1 MAATSAYSHCGP
13 ENGVTSKHWIDIRKP
28 VVLFLVMGWCCTPL
42 VRAQSPRVV
51 EPFDRHWAFLP
62 TDIHA
67 GSDPAL
73 NDREWVRVDLPHDWA
88 IEGPFAASNP
98 SGGAGAFAPAGTGW
112 YRKHFALPRSDAGR
126 RVFIEFDGIMAN
138 SDVWI
143 NGVLLGHRPYG
154 YVSLRYEL
162 TGHLQFG
169 NAESNVI
176 AVRVDDSKQ
185 PASRFYEGAGIYRH
199 VRLLIENSVHTV
211 GDSTFVSTTDV
222 SEASAIVRVQSTVQN
237 DSRAT
242 ARVSVTATLINPEGH
257 AVGTVMSTTRIITS
271 GQHQNFDVSAH
282 VLKPE
287 LWDIDHPAM
296 YRVKLT
302 VTSDGK
308 VSDIDPIHFGIREFH
323 FDADTGFWLNG
334 RNVKI
339 KGVALHS
346 DVGSLGM
353 AAPLG
358 AWEHRLD
365 AMRQMGVNAIRTA
378 HNPVAPEFLDLCD
391 RLGFLVMDE
400 MFDQWTVGK
409 TPYDYHL
416 YFKQWYLTDTRDTV
430 RRDRNHP
437 SIFLY
442 SAGNEIHDTP
452 HPDIAK
458 PILAAL
464 VATFHEND
472 PTRPVTMAL
481 FRPNVSHDYEDG
493 LADMLDVVGQN
504 YRTDELLAAHAQ
516 KPSRKIIG
524 TEDIHDRAT
533 WLAMRDHP
541 EFSGEFIW
549 SGTDYL
555 GESRHWPVIGDA
567 SGLYDRTDAPKPD
580 GLERQSWWSDT
591 PVVHIVRRVAPTP
604 LAPTDPGYETQQ
616 YRPRQVVFA
625 DWTPANLQ
633 PHDEQVEVYTNC
645 EEVELFLNDR
655 SLGSKPRN
663 ADARP
668 IEWSVPFQTG
678 SLRAAG
684 SNGGAACAS
693 ETLRSAGKPAKL
705 TLTVERARLS
715 SSWDDVAYLRASITD
730 DQGTPVPD
738 GHATLHFAVNGP
750 GKIVA
755 TDSADN
761 ADNSGFHHPDRVA
774 FHGTAIEIVRAT
786 AAKGNVTVT
795 VSSEGLVSASV
806 RLPIV
811 PASDIH

>member
-1 MAATSAYSHCGP
+1 MTSRPWTC
-13 ENGVTSKHWIDIRKP
+13 IRNP
-28 VVLFLVMGWCCTPL
+28 TVLLLVIGWCCTPI
-42 VRAQSPRVV
+42 VRAQSPRVM
-51 EPFDRHWAFLP
+51 EPFDHRWAFLQ
-62 TDIHA
+62 TDIPA

-73 NDREWVRVDLPHDWA
+73 NDQDWVSVDLPHDWA
-88 IEGPFAASNP
+88 IQGPFAPNNP
-98 SGGAGAFAPAGTGW
+98 SGGAGAFAPAGIGW
-112 YRKHFALPRSDAGR
+112 YRKHFALPRHDAGR
-126 RVFIEFDGIMAN
+126 RIYIEFDGIMAN

-143 NGVLLGHRPYG
+143 NGFLLGHRPNG

-162 TGHLQFG
+162 TGHLRFG
-169 NAESNVI
+169 DGELNVL

-199 VRLLIENSVHTV
+199 VRLLIEDSVHTA
-211 GDSTFVSTTDV
+211 GDSTFVSATDV
-222 SEASAIVRVQSTVQN
+222 SGAAATAHVQSTVQN
-237 DSRAT
+237 DSLAA
-242 ARVSVTATLINPEGH
+242 ARVSVTATLIDPEGH
-257 AVGTVMSTTRIITS
+257 TVDVVASQTHVIPAGHEKR
-271 GQHQNFDVSAH
+271 FDVATQ
-282 VLKPE
+282 VRKPE
-287 LWDIDHPAM
+287 LWDIDHPAQ
-296 YRVKLT
+296 YRLKLT
-302 VTSDGK
+302 VTSNGK
-308 VSDIDPIHFGIREFH
+308 VSDTDPVRFGIREFH

-334 RNVKI
+334 HNVKI

-358 AWEHRLD
+358 AWEHRLA

-391 RLGFLVMDE
+391 RMGFLVMDE

-409 TPYDYHL
+409 NPYDYHL
-416 YFKQWYLTDTRDTV
+416 YFKEWYLTDTRDTV

-437 SIFLY
+437 SIILY

-452 HPDIAK
+452 RPLIAK

-464 VATFHEND
+464 VTTFHEND

-481 FRPNVSHDYEDG
+481 FRPNASHDYEDG
-493 LADMLDVVGQN
+493 LADMLEVIGQN

-555 GESRHWPVIGDA
+555 GESRQWPIIGDA

-604 LAPTDPGYETQQ
+604 LAPTDPGYEAQQ

-633 PHDEQVEVYTNC
+633 PHAEQVEVYTNC

-663 ADARP
+663 SDARP
-668 IEWSVPFQTG
+668 IEWSVPFQAG
-678 SLRAAG
+678 SLHAAG
-684 SNGGAACAS
+684 RNGSKACAT
-693 ETLRSAGKPAKL
+693 ETMRTAGNPAKL

-715 SSWDDVAYLRASITD
+715 NSWDDVAYLRAIITD
-730 DQGTPVPD
+730 DHGTRVPD
-738 GHATLHFAVNGP
+738 GHATLRFAVDGP
-750 GKIVA
+750 GKIIA
-755 TDSADN
+755 TDNADN
-761 ADNSGFHHPDRVA
+761 ADSSGFEHPDRVA
-774 FHGTAIEIVRAT
+774 FHGAAIAIVRAT

-795 VSSEGLVSASV
+795 VSSERLGSASAS
-806 RLPIV
+806 LPV
-811 PASDIH
+811 VSPRDLR

>member
-1 MAATSAYSHCGP
+1 MTSRHRRY
-13 ENGVTSKHWIDIRKP
+13 IRKP
-28 VVLFLVMGWCCTPL
+28 IVFFLVMGWCCTSL
-42 VRAQSPRVV
+42 IRAQSPRVV
-51 EPFDRHWAFLP
+51 KPFDHDWAFLP
-62 TDIHA
+62 TDSAA

-73 NDREWVRVDLPHDWA
+73 NDQDWVSVDLPHDWA
-88 IEGPFAASNP
+88 IQTPFAASNP
-98 SGGAGAFAPAGTGW
+98 SGGTGAFATAGTGW
-112 YRKHFALPRSDAGR
+112 YRKHFALPRRDAGR
-126 RVFIEFDGIMAN
+126 RIFIEFDGIMAN

-143 NGVLLGHRPYG
+143 NGFLLGHRPNG

-162 TGHLQFG
+162 TGHLLFG
-169 NAESNVI
+169 DGGSNVL
-176 AVRVDDSKQ
+176 AVRVDDSRQ

-199 VRLLIENSVHTV
+199 VRLLIEDSVHTV
-211 GDSTFVSTTDV
+211 GDSTFVSTPNV
-222 SEASAIVRVQSTVQN
+222 SRASATVQVQSAVQN
-237 DSRAT
+237 DSTAP
-242 ARVSVTATLINPEGH
+242 ARVSLTATLINSEGH
-257 AVGTVMSTTRIITS
+257 EVDAVASSTRVIPA
-271 GQHQNFDVSAH
+271 GHQQSFDIAALVH
-282 VLKPE
+282 KPE
-287 LWDIDHPAM
+287 IWDIEHPVM
-296 YRVKLT
+296 YRLKLT
-302 VTSDGK
+302 VISDGK
-308 VSDIDPIHFGIREFH
+308 VSDTDLVHFGVREFH

-358 AWEHRLD
+358 AWEHRLA
-365 AMRQMGVNAIRTA
+365 AMQQMGVNAIRTA

-391 RLGFLVMDE
+391 RMGFLVMDE

-409 TPYDYHL
+409 NPYDYHL
-416 YFKQWYLTDTRDTV
+416 YFKEWYLTDTRDTV

-437 SIFLY
+437 SIILY

-452 HPDIAK
+452 HPLIAK

-464 VATFHEND
+464 VDTFHEND

-481 FRPNVSHDYEDG
+481 FRPNTSHDYEDG

-533 WLAMRDHP
+533 WLVMRDHP

-580 GLERQSWWSDT
+580 GLERQSWWGDT
-591 PVVHIVRRVAPTP
+591 PVIHIVRRVAPTP
-604 LAPTDPGYETQQ
+604 LAPTDPGYEAQQ

-625 DWTPANLQ
+625 DWTPANLL

-645 EEVELFLNDR
+645 KEVELFLNDR

-663 ADARP
+663 PDARP
-668 IEWSVPFQTG
+668 IEWSVPFQAG

-684 SNGGAACAS
+684 KNDTMACAT
-693 ETLRSAGKPAKL
+693 ETLHTAGKPAKL

-715 SSWDDVAYLRASITD
+715 NSWDDIAYLRAAITD
-730 DQGTPVPD
+730 AQGTWVPD
-738 GHATLHFAVNGP
+738 GHAALHFAVNGP
-750 GKIVA
+750 GKIIA
-755 TDSADN
+755 TDNSDN
-761 ADNSGFHHPDRVA
+761 ADNSGFQHSDRAA
-774 FHGTAIEIVRAT
+774 FHGTAIAIVRAT

-795 VSSEGLVSASV
+795 VSSEGLGSASAS
-806 RLPIV
+806 LPIV
-811 PASDIH
+811 TARDLH